1 MRSRLTMQ
9 HLKIALRFTL
19 HIKFN
24 FSVSL
29 EDFLNWKMYRHPA
42 TVSPTSNFGK
52 TQWQMRRQ
60 KRRKR
65 VNRAC
70 ALDARASD
78 ACALDANK
86 TFEYARGVRELF
98 ESIRYL
104 LDSNITRNIAENT
117 SKRFFVNS
125 TTASRFE
132 STYEVLDP
140 ISSPGAIGGNRSWG
154 KKEWE

>member
-1 MRSRLTMQ
+1 
-9 HLKIALRFTL
+9 
-19 HIKFN
+19 
-24 FSVSL
+24 
-29 EDFLNWKMYRHPA
+29 
-42 TVSPTSNFGK
+42 
-52 TQWQMRRQ
+52 MRRQ

-140 ISSPGAIGGNRSWG
+140 ISSPGAIGGNRS
-154 KKEWE
+154 